1 MPQARPESL
10 DQSLASLKARQRP
23 SPQGAKTGVGAHC
36 AAPPTMGRMFRADL
50 ESLAAYVPGARND
63 HAVKLSSNESA
74 EAPLPG
80 VTQAMVDALGQ
91 VNRYPDMGAV
101 ALREALAA
109 HLGVT
114 SEQVAVGTGS
124 SALCQQLV
132 TATSAPGDEVIFPWR
147 SFEAYPIFVQVAGAT
162 PVPVPL
168 TEDFRVDLAAM
179 ADAVTE
185 HTSMI
190 FVCNPN
196 NPTGST
202 VTAAEFTEFMARV
215 PADVLVALDEA
226 YFEYNHAEDT
236 PRATEEVAKYS
247 NLVGLRTFSKAY
259 GLAGARVG
267 YAFGPAPIIE
277 ALNKVAVPFSI
288 STVAQAGAVASLSLG
303 DELSTRIDETCTER
317 ARLVEFLSGYGTL
330 ATQTN
335 FVWVPAANLPV
346 APKEFAAALAEAGVL
361 VRAFDDGI
369 RVSVTNSR
377 ETDACIAAWQTVAG
391 SYS

>member
-1 MPQARPESL
+1 
-10 DQSLASLKARQRP
+10 
-23 SPQGAKTGVGAHC
+23 
-36 AAPPTMGRMFRADL
+36 MGRMFRADL

-63 HAVKLSSNESA
+63 RAVKLSSNESA

-80 VTQAMVDALGQ
+80 VTQAMADALAQ

-101 ALREALAA
+101 ELREALAA

-114 SEQVAVGTGS
+114 VEQVAVGTGS

-132 TATSAPGDEVIFPWR
+132 TATSGPGDEVIFPWR

-162 PVPVPL
+162 AVPVPL
-168 TEDFRVDLAAM
+168 TEDYRMDLAVM

-196 NPTGST
+196 NPTGTT
-202 VTAAEFTEFMARV
+202 VTSAEFAEFMSRV

-226 YFEYNHAEDT
+226 YFEYNRAEDT
-236 PRATEEVAKYS
+236 PVATEEITKYP
-247 NLVGLRTFSKAY
+247 NVVGLRTFSKAY

-277 ALNKVAVPFSI
+277 ALNKVAVPFSV
-288 STVAQAGAVASLSLG
+288 STPAQAGAVASLSLD
-303 DELSTRIDETCTER
+303 DELSDRIDETCTER
-317 ARLVEFLSGYGTL
+317 TRLVEFFAEYGTP

-335 FVWVPAANLPV
+335 FVWVPADGLPV
-346 APKEFAAALAEAGVL
+346 TAKEFAAALSEAGVL

-369 RVSVTNSR
+369 RISVTNAH
-377 ETDACIAAWQTVAG
+377 ETDACIAAWETVAG
-391 SYS
+391 RYR